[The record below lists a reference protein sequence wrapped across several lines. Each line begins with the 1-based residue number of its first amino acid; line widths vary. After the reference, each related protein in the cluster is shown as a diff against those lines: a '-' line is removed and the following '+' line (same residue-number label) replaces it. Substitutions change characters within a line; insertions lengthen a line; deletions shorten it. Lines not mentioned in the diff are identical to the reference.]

1 MITIDQAR
9 RDLEDVVSS
18 VARVESVR
26 AESLEFLAGLR
37 RFLADIS
44 GPPNDG
50 LAFALSEIVRTAQG
64 VDGADREDKVVTL
77 HASVS
82 EVLGLMRAA
91 AIRIES
97 DAAEIAELR
106 GDLRNVGTR

>member
-26 AESLEFLAGLR
+26 AEANEFLAGLR
-37 RFLADIS
+37 QFLADIS
-44 GPPNDG
+44 GPPSDG

-64 VDGADREDKVVTL
+64 SEGSDREDKVVTL
-77 HASVS
+77 HASAS
-82 EVLGLMRAA
+82 EILGLMRAA

-97 DAAEIAELR
+97 DAAEIAKLR
-106 GDLRNVGTR
+106 QDLRNAGSR